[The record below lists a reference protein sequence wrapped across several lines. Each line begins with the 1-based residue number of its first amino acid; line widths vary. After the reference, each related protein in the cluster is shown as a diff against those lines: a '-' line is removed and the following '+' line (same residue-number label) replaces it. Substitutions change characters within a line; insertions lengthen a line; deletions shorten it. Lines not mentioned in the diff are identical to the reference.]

1 MHLLKRLDNTGEIC
15 SAAIFIILIGI
26 FSIPIAFLSFRCIF
40 SHNISFSEQGLKKK
54 ESIEEVMFCKILVLE
69 LSCKVGIFVA
79 MVGPI
84 LIVEKLFSSLEI
96 SS

>member
-1 MHLLKRLDNTGEIC
+1 MGEIY

-26 FSIPIAFLSFRCIF
+26 FSIPIAFFSFRCVI
-40 SHNISFSEQGLKKK
+40 SQNVSFSEQDLKKK

-69 LSCKVGIFVA
+69 FSCKVGIFDA
-79 MVGPI
+79 MFGTMFVK
-84 LIVEKLFSSLEI
+84 KLFGSSEI